1 MIILIHGEISMGTGW
16 NNQKE
21 TTQLYGGVCLNY
33 SPLKVSTT
41 KKTIV
46 VPFLAEEGL
55 LQNYENFKQ
64 P

>member
-1 MIILIHGEISMGTGW
+1 MGKFLWGQDGIIRRKQHNFFL
-16 NNQKE
+16 N
-21 TTQLYGGVCLNY
+21 GGVCLNY